1 VPRYKLTIAYDG
13 TEFAG
18 WQKQEPPVPSGEP
31 EPPPPDHVRHPDPL
45 AVTRPELV
53 DPTLEAPE
61 GRVALRTVQA
71 VVERAVREVV
81 REPVSIRGASRT
93 DSGVHAKGQVAAFS
107 CSGRNDEGTEAE
119 HHQAEVAR
127 GAGWP
132 IERGVDRL
140 VRALNGRLPED
151 VLVVDAEVVRDDF
164 DPIGDCVSKGYAYR
178 LHVSPTRPLWERR
191 YVQQVWQPVDV
202 ERMNEAASRI
212 VGEHDFAA
220 FAAAGHGRS
229 STVRVVFACEVK
241 REAKKSADEW
251 VGPVRIEVS
260 GNGFLYNMVR
270 IIAGTLVEVG
280 RGKMSVDDVRRALEN
295 GDRRLAGPTM
305 PAQGLCL
312 EWIEYG
318 ASAEEPTAGRQ
329 SAKDETQGTADSAS
343 WFESYSNLLD
353 TFSAH
358 LPTGEGPFACP
369 CCRKV
374 TLTERGGYEICSEC
388 GWEDDGQDDPYAD
401 LITGGPNGR
410 LSLTQAREQYQKR
423 QHRLKRRPHPP
434 DHPDTTA

>member
-1 VPRYKLTIAYDG
+1 L
-13 TEFAG
+13 
-18 WQKQEPPVPSGEP
+18 
-31 EPPPPDHVRHPDPL
+31 PD
-45 AVTRPELV
+45 
-53 DPTLEAPE
+53 
-61 GRVALRTVQA
+61 
-71 VVERAVREVV
+71 
-81 REPVSIRGASRT
+81 
-93 DSGVHAKGQVAAFS
+93 
-107 CSGRNDEGTEAE
+107 
-119 HHQAEVAR
+119 
-127 GAGWP
+127 
-132 IERGVDRL
+132 
-140 VRALNGRLPED
+140 D
-151 VLVVDAEVVRDDF
+151 VLVLSADVVRDDF

-178 LHVSPTRPLWERR
+178 LHVSPTRPLWDRR
-191 YVQQVWQPVDV
+191 YVQQVWQPVDM

-220 FAAAGHGRS
+220 FAAAGHGRV
-229 STVRVVFACEVK
+229 STVRTVHSCKVV
-241 REAKKSADEW
+241 REGGSDEATEQRSDEGEARDNETERW
-251 VGPVRIEVS
+251 RDEAEWAGPLRIEVS

-280 RGKMSVDDVRRALEN
+280 RGKMSVDDVMRALQS

-312 EWIEYG
+312 EWVEYG

-329 SAKDETQGTADSAS
+329 SAKHQRPGNADSAS

-353 TFSAH
+353 KFSEH

-374 TLTERGGYEICSEC
+374 TLTERGSYEICSEC

-410 LSLTQAREQYQKR
+410 LSLTQARELYQKR
-423 QHRLKRRPHPP
+423 QHRLKRPHPP
-434 DHPDTTA
+434 DRPDTTA